1 MVSGAQVLRTAAR
14 ERWRTLLAASAL
26 LVGHQ
31 AGEALV
37 PVMIGVVID
46 RAVATG
52 DLAALLGGLAVLAL
66 VFAALSTCYR
76 FGARRSWWADVDTDR
91 DLRLRLTRRVLH
103 PRGGAEAGRLSGDL
117 VSVAVGDA
125 KRVGVALFA
134 IPNGLAAVAA
144 LVVAAVALL
153 GISLPLGL
161 LILLGTP
168 PLLYLVH
175 LLGRPLER
183 RSGHEQERA
192 ARASGVAADLVG
204 GVRVLKGL
212 GAERAAV
219 ERYTATSR
227 ESLAA
232 TLRATG
238 ARPGTAARS

>member
-1 MVSGAQVLRTAAR
+1 MTALAAAPAPAVTGSDVLRGAVR
-14 ERWRTLLAASAL
+14 DHRRTMLGASVL

-52 DLAALLGGLAVLAL
+52 SATALLGGLVLLGL
-66 VFAALSTCYR
+66 VFAALSLSYR
-76 FGARRSWWADVDTDR
+76 FGARRSWWADVNADR
-91 DLRLRLTRRVLH
+91 GLRLQLTRRVLH
-103 PRGGAEAGRLSGDL
+103 PRGGAEHGRLPGDL

-134 IPNGLAAVAA
+134 IPHGLAAVAA
-144 LVVAAVALL
+144 LVVAAIALL
-153 GISLPLGL
+153 RISLPLGL
-161 LILLGTP
+161 LILLGSP

-192 ARASGVAADLVG
+192 AAASGVAADW
-204 GVRVLKGL
+204 
-212 GAERAAV
+212 
-219 ERYTATSR
+219 
-227 ESLAA
+227 
-232 TLRATG
+232 
-238 ARPGTAARS
+238 